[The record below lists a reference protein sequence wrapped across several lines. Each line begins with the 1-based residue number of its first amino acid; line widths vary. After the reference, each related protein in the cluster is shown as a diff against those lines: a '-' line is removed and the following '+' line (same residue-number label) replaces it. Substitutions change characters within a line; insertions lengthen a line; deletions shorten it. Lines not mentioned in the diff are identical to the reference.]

1 MAMVAVVENK
11 APGAP
16 PLRAGDLW
24 VAVSAKGKGQ
34 PVKVSRVT
42 PLSVQFRAYGKGAD
56 ESRTFSL
63 PSDVFRIR
71 YVPLA
76 LADDRQKRLAR
87 EERDV
92 NTRQR
97 IDGEPVQPAEVQ
109 AAPPTEEP
117 SAPAPIM
124 ILPFK
129 GGTAPKLTG
138 EQAREIYQLVKS
150 GASKRE
156 TARTYGVIWQVVHDI
171 VQGKTYRWA
180 TEDLLRQDARPAAP
194 VEAAPVVAIEPQ
206 AAEAPAVQEE
216 AAPVPTHD
224 APPAPADRALLA
236 NLADALDFLL
246 EYAGRPLPK
255 FMLIDL
261 GQIKRLAEQAREASA

>member
-97 IDGEPVQPAEVQ
+97 IDGEPVQPVAE
-109 AAPPTEEP
+109 PT
-117 SAPAPIM
+117 APAPT
-124 ILPFK
+124 LLRPARLR
-129 GGTAPKLTG
+129 GGKPPKLTG

-150 GASKRE
+150 GMSERE
-156 TARTYGVIWQVVHDI
+156 VAGTYGVHRNTVACI
-171 VQGKTYRWA
+171 VQGTTYRWA
-180 TEDLLRQDARPAAP
+180 TEHLLRQDARPAAP

-206 AAEAPAVQEE
+206 AVEAPAVQEE